1 MQIKPLKSRVLVSS
15 CEIGA
20 RTTESW
26 IHLLDDDGKEEGIRP
41 RWFIVRAIGPEQKD
55 VVPGQYILVSH
66 GRWTWAATV
75 HDKETDDLVQ
85 DIRMVD
91 EKDILAVSDERPKE
105 LDQYEVTHW
114 A

>member
-1 MQIKPLKSRVLVSS
+1 MQVKPLKSRVLASS

-20 RTTESW
+20 RTTESG
-26 IHLLDDDGKEEGIRP
+26 IQLLDDDGKEEGIRP

-75 HDKETDDLVQ
+75 HDKETDTFVR
-85 DIRMVD
+85 DIRMID
-91 EKDILAVSDERPKE
+91 ENDIFAVSDERPKE
-105 LDQYEVTHW
+105 LDQYEVTH
-114 A
+114 

>member
-1 MQIKPLKSRVLVSS
+1 MQVKPLKSRVLASS

-20 RTTESW
+20 RTTESG
-26 IHLLDDDGKEEGIRP
+26 IQLLDDDGKEEGIRP

-75 HDKETDDLVQ
+75 HDKETDCLLYTSDAA
-85 DIRMVD
+85 D
-91 EKDILAVSDERPKE
+91 E
-105 LDQYEVTHW
+105 
-114 A
+114 

>member
-1 MQIKPLKSRVLVSS
+1 MQIRPLKSRVLVSS

-20 RTTESW
+20 RTTESGV
-26 IHLLDDDGKEEGIRP
+26 HLLDDDGKEEGIRP
-41 RWFIVRAIGPEQKD
+41 RWFIVRAIGPEQQD

-66 GRWTWAATV
+66 ARWTWAASV
-75 HDKETDDLVQ
+75 HDKENDKFVE

-91 EKDILAVSDERPKE
+91 ETDIMAVSDERPKE
-105 LDQYEVTHW
+105 LDQYEITNW